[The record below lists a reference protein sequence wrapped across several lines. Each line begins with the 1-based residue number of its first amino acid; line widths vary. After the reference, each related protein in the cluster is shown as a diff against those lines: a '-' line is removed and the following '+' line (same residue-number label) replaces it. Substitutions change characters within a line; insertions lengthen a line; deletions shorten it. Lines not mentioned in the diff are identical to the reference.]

1 MNLVTINEP
10 DKKKSSNML
19 CLGIDF
25 GTTNS
30 VCSVKINEK
39 IIYIEDSKKKLI
51 PSIVFF
57 KNQKVLVGN
66 QIKNKSISE
75 LIFSVKRFFTGNPDQ
90 VIFDQGSNKKTA
102 IDISKEIF
110 SYIKKLSQDY
120 LKQNI
125 DDCVL
130 TVPAYFDE
138 KARSGIMRAAF
149 LAGLNVRRLINEPTA
164 AAFAYGLEKK
174 KRGLFLVYDL
184 GGGTF
189 DVSLLELKE
198 GIFRVLGSGGDA
210 RLGGDDLDILFA
222 KNILKKFFS
231 VNLNEVDNDQKVKII
246 KKCQLVKENLLNK
259 KSVLESIK
267 IGDEEKK
274 VKIDLNLLNQSIEKL
289 IDKTIVIVENLLNE
303 CKANIS
309 SVDGFILV
317 GGSTRLK
324 TIKNKLVKKF
334 NIKIFSELDPDLVV
348 SCGAAMHGYELLN
361 GSKNLLLDVTPLSL
375 GIETMGGLME
385 KIIPRNSPIPA
396 IREQIFTTN
405 ENGQTSIKIKILQG
419 EREVTSA
426 NNTLDEFVLSGLEPK
441 PAGIP
446 RIKVRFSLDV
456 DGILFVSAID
466 ESSGKENN
474 LVVKT
479 NDQLSIHE
487 MRDLVSSSIQ
497 NAKKDIDLRLLIE
510 TKIKA
515 TKLINEIN
523 NVRPMMNELCTPKE
537 SEEINK
543 IIKLMKIELKSDNK
557 DKISDLVDDL
567 NNKTK
572 SFAQKII
579 DSNFSNF
586 VGKEIDI
593 LDKS

>member
-1 MNLVTINEP
+1 MNLVNINEP
-10 DKKKSSNML
+10 DKKKASNIL

-30 VCSVKINEK
+30 VCSVKVNEK

-57 KNQKVLVGN
+57 KNQKVYIGN
-66 QIKNKSISE
+66 QIKGSSISE
-75 LIFSVKRFFTGNPDQ
+75 LIFSVKRFFTDNPDQ
-90 VIFDQGSNKKTA
+90 IIFSQGSNKKTA

-110 SYIKKLSQDY
+110 SYIKNLSQDY
-120 LKQNI
+120 LKKNI

-149 LAGLNVRRLINEPTA
+149 LAGFNVRRLINEPTA

-189 DVSLLELKE
+189 DVSILELKE
-198 GIFRVLGSGGDA
+198 GIFRVLGTGGNSK
-210 RLGGDDLDILFA
+210 LGGDDLDVLFA
-222 KNILKKFFS
+222 ESILKKYFS
-231 VNLNEVDNDQKVKII
+231 VNLNEVDNDQKVKTI
-246 KKCQLVKENLLNK
+246 KKCKSIKENLLNK
-259 KSVLESIK
+259 KSVLETIK
-267 IGDEEKK
+267 IGENEKQ
-274 VKIDLNLLNQSIEKL
+274 INIESQLLNQSIEKL

-303 CKANIS
+303 CDVNIS

-317 GGSTRLK
+317 GGSTRLEIVK
-324 TIKNKLVKKF
+324 EKLKNKFKI
-334 NIKIFSELDPDLVV
+334 NIFSELDPDLVV

-405 ENGQTSIKIKILQG
+405 ENSQTSIKIKILQG

-446 RIKVRFSLDV
+446 RIKVRFSIDV
-456 DGILFVSAID
+456 DGILLITAID
-466 ESSGKENN
+466 ESSG
-474 LVVKT
+474 VKK
-479 NDQLSIHE
+479 
-487 MRDLVSSSIQ
+487 DLIIKANTDIDIKDLKKIVESSIEY
-497 NAKKDIDLRLLIE
+497 AESDINYRMLIE
-510 TKIKA
+510 WKIKA
-515 TKLINEIN
+515 KKIINEIN
-523 NVRPMMNELCTPKE
+523 YYEKDIERLCDKKNIE
-537 SEEINK
+537 NIKK
-543 IIKLMKIELKSDNK
+543 IINMLKLELNNNNKEKIEQLYKELNK
-557 DKISDLVDDL
+557 ETENFAEKKIGSEFKNIVGQKTEDLTD
-567 NNKTK
+567 
-572 SFAQKII
+572 
-579 DSNFSNF
+579 
-586 VGKEIDI
+586 
-593 LDKS
+593 